1 MRKSHARVHLKSS
14 AAPRHFRDEVLF
26 ISLPGSV
33 GKLQCGVFQV
43 NCSEGE
49 FCKVLLYFLN
59 I

>member
-1 MRKSHARVHLKSS
+1 MHLKSS

-49 FCKVLLYFLN
+49 VCKVLLYFLN